1 MNIIN
6 VQSTRSDE
14 SKAAPQGRERF
25 ENKEEKSSNTPFYAG
40 AAIGAL
46 MLYLKE
52 SLADPFTGHGPR
64 EEQPYH
70 PPSDLAQ
77 GNGEETIDS
86 ITMPVDDNSQI
97 PDYTQNLHGLASAFK
112 HKSHMSSTL
121 FPSDEPAWNPNNRY
135 NPDSM
140 DIQFKGNS
148 FAQNGDY
155 IAPRNYAAVSTND
168 NHIGNG
174 GSPDIGGTGGK
185 VITKPD
191 KPVVPVVKKPDEK
204 PPVKKPD
211 DKPPVKTNHAPVV
224 TGKVQLADQFAC
236 TNVAIVLSELLR
248 NATDADGDVLS
259 VKNVKVNGVLLQLV
273 DGTYRYHGEA
283 VGPVTINYQV
293 TDGKLSVAATAE
305 IVFTERPPI
314 IGTDGDDILLGTAC
328 EDQISGGD
336 GNDRI
341 DGNEGDDVIYG
352 GCGDDMIVGGDGNDV
367 IYGGSGNDVLWGGI
381 GNDVLSGGD
390 GNDRLFG
397 GWGNDI
403 LSGGSHNDKLFG
415 DQGNDILIGGSGR
428 DYIYD
433 GTGKDH
439 VSGDAGN
446 DTIFASADA
455 EDDLFDGGEGVNM
468 LSYATAKQN
477 IVVDVAKGTVTG
489 ADIGNDKLANFQ
501 IFQTGAGNDTFVAA
515 MKVQASQPAE
525 EVHTESESHSSPS
538 TYDASDSQSGEVE
551 DNTEEND
558 DGHEIP
564 VAVANEGNTYLGGIG
579 TDTLDYGKA
588 QQSITINISHGIAYS
603 AGIQTDHFSSVENFI
618 AGLGNDTFVA
628 AGETSQIHMA
638 ITDAPDIPEDTE
650 CCPPSATD
658 DDSTNAIDLS
668 DKSGDTVSGAAA
680 NQHFSGG
687 AGNDTLDYSDAQFSV
702 TINLD
707 TGVATGQ
714 EIGTDTF
721 DGIEQFLGSSGDDNF
736 VVGSGNY
743 VLDGQA
749 GNDIFEFLSPNSG
762 SSSNSST
769 CIFGFEVGDHLR
781 MSAYDLF
788 DLEKHDD
795 SDPFNNGYTD
805 KQDPAVAH
813 TNPEIAVAVHI
824 SFAAV
829 DGHLKTYV
837 EADLDNNGSYETS
850 IELDGNHNLT
860 IMNMH
865 VA

>member
-1 MNIIN
+1 
-6 VQSTRSDE
+6 
-14 SKAAPQGRERF
+14 
-25 ENKEEKSSNTPFYAG
+25 
-40 AAIGAL
+40 
-46 MLYLKE
+46 LKE

-64 EEQPYH
+64 EEQPHH
-70 PPSDLAQ
+70 PPGDVAQ

-86 ITMPVDDNSQI
+86 ITMPIDDNSQI
-97 PDYTQNLHGLASAFK
+97 PDYTQNLHGLASVFK
-112 HKSHMSSTL
+112 HKTYLSSIL

-140 DIQFKGNS
+140 DIQFKGNP
-148 FAQNGDY
+148 FTQNNDY
-155 IAPRNYAAVSTND
+155 IVPRNYAAVSTND

-174 GSPDIGGTGGK
+174 GSPGTGGTGGG
-185 VITKPD
+185 VATKPD
-191 KPVVPVVKKPDEK
+191 KPVIPVVKKPDEK

-273 DGTYRYHGEA
+273 DGTYRYHGED
-283 VGPVTINYQV
+283 VGPVTINYLV

-314 IGTDGDDILLGTAC
+314 IGSDGDDILLGTAC
-328 EDQISGGD
+328 DDQISGGD

-352 GCGDDMIVGGDGNDV
+352 GCGDDRIVGGDGDDV
-367 IYGGSGNDVLWGGI
+367 IYGGAGNDVLWGGI

-397 GWGNDI
+397 GLGNDI

-433 GTGKDH
+433 GAGKDH

-446 DTIFASADA
+446 DTIFASADS
-455 EDDLFDGGEGVNM
+455 EDDLFEGGEGVNM

-477 IVVDVAKGTVTG
+477 IVVDVAKGTATG
-489 ADIGNDKLANFQ
+489 ADIGNDKVANFQ
-501 IFQTGAGNDTFVAA
+501 IFQTGAGNDTFVAT
-515 MKVQASQPAE
+515 MKAQASPPPA
-525 EVHTESESHSSPS
+525 EVHTESENHSSAS
-538 TYDASDSQSGEVE
+538 TNGTSDSQSAETDDISE
-551 DNTEEND
+551 DDNAGD
-558 DGHEIP
+558 DIP
-564 VAVANEGNTYLGGIG
+564 EPVANEGNTYLGGSG

-588 QQSITINISHGIAYS
+588 QQSITINISQGIAYS
-603 AGIQTDHFSSVENFI
+603 TGMQTDHYSSVENFVT
-618 AGLGNDTFVA
+618 GSGNDTFVA
-628 AGETSQIHMA
+628 AGETSPIHMM
-638 ITDAPDIPEDTE
+638 ISDAPDLPEDPE

-668 DKSGDTVSGAAA
+668 DKSGDVISGAAA

-687 AGNDTLDYSDAQFSV
+687 EGKDTLDYSDAQYSI

-714 EIGTDTF
+714 EVGTDTF
-721 DGIEQFLGSSGDDNF
+721 DGIEQFFGGDGNDHF
-736 VVGSGNY
+736 VVGAGNH
-743 VLDGQA
+743 VLDGNS
-749 GNDIFEFLSPNSG
+749 GNDVFEFLASNSG
-762 SSSNSST
+762 SGSHSST
-769 CIFGFEVGDHLR
+769 SIFGFEVGDRLR

-795 SDPFNNGYTD
+795 SDPFNNGYAD
-805 KQDPAVAH
+805 KQEPTVAH
-813 TNPEIAVAVHI
+813 TNPDIAVAVHI

-837 EADLDNNGSYETS
+837 EADLDNNGIYETS

-865 VA
+865 VG

>member
-1 MNIIN
+1 
-6 VQSTRSDE
+6 VR
-14 SKAAPQGRERF
+14 
-25 ENKEEKSSNTPFYAG
+25 
-40 AAIGAL
+40 
-46 MLYLKE
+46 
-52 SLADPFTGHGPR
+52 
-64 EEQPYH
+64 
-70 PPSDLAQ
+70 
-77 GNGEETIDS
+77 
-86 ITMPVDDNSQI
+86 
-97 PDYTQNLHGLASAFK
+97 
-112 HKSHMSSTL
+112 
-121 FPSDEPAWNPNNRY
+121 
-135 NPDSM
+135 
-140 DIQFKGNS
+140 
-148 FAQNGDY
+148 
-155 IAPRNYAAVSTND
+155 
-168 NHIGNG
+168 
-174 GSPDIGGTGGK
+174 
-185 VITKPD
+185 
-191 KPVVPVVKKPDEK
+191 
-204 PPVKKPD
+204 
-211 DKPPVKTNHAPVV
+211 
-224 TGKVQLADQFAC
+224 LADQFAC

-305 IVFTERPPI
+305 IIFTERPPI

-328 EDQISGGD
+328 DDQISGGD

-397 GWGNDI
+397 GLGNDI
-403 LSGGSHNDKLFG
+403 LRGGSGNDKLFG

-433 GTGKDH
+433 GSGKDH
-439 VSGDAGN
+439 VSADAGN

-477 IVVDVAKGTVTG
+477 IVVDVAKGTATG
-489 ADIGNDKLANFQ
+489 ADIGRDKFANMQ
-501 IFQTGAGNDTFVAA
+501 VIELGAGNDTVVATL
-515 MKVQASQPAE
+515 KLQASPPPVEAQ
-525 EVHTESESHSSPS
+525 TISESHSS
-538 TYDASDSQSGEVE
+538 TTDDSSSSHLGKTEVQTE
-551 DNTEEND
+551 DND
-558 DGHEIP
+558 DGHDTP
-564 VAVANEGNTYLGGIG
+564 VVAANEGNTYLGGCG
-579 TDTLDYGKA
+579 TDTLDYGKT

-603 AGIQTDHFSSVENFI
+603 TGMQTDHFASFEVFKTGS
-618 AGLGNDTFVA
+618 GNDTFVA
-628 AGETSQIHMA
+628 AGETSQIHMT
-638 ITDAPDIPEDTE
+638 ITDMPDLPEDPE
-650 CCPPSATD
+650 CCPPSSTG

-687 AGNDTLDYSDAQFSV
+687 VGKDTLDYGNAHYGV

-743 VLDGQA
+743 VLDGQG

-769 CIFGFEVGDHLR
+769 CIFGFEVGDRLR

-813 TNPEIAVAVHI
+813 TNPDIAVAVHI
-824 SFAAV
+824 CFAAV